1 MIFRTHLLFLPST
14 VPHSPSTL
22 TQCSNAA
29 HKARVQLGA
38 ASALADALGEQREL
52 RRVLR
57 LLLPELVDDAE
68 QPRVLR
74 LRVGDRLLQH
84 LRLRRRLERAARR
97 LHERDGELVRVR
109 VRVRVRVSVRVRV
122 RVKVKVRV
130 RVRVRARVRVRVKV
144 RVRG

>member
-1 MIFRTHLLFLPST
+1 MPSE
-14 VPHSPSTL
+14 
-22 TQCSNAA
+22 CNAA
-29 HKARVQLGA
+29 HARVQHA

-109 VRVRVRVSVRVRV
+109 VTVRVGVRVRV
-122 RVKVKVRV
+122 RL
-130 RVRVRARVRVRVKV
+130 
-144 RVRG
+144 GLP